1 MQINWTQ
8 VDRDA
13 AAHGRNSSRD
23 RWKRAGFLATRLQD
37 GNKVLS
43 QDQAQDTHT
52 DAAKKHLETQHWLEL
67 TDG

>member
-1 MQINWTQ
+1 MTVTETQ

-13 AAHGRNSSRD
+13 AAHGRNSTHE
-23 RWKRAGFLATRLQD
+23 RWKRAGFLASRLRD
-37 GNKVLS
+37 GNKALS
-43 QDQAQDTHT
+43 QDQTEDKHV